1 MGRFRAER
9 RRRGLCSPATSLV
22 PPSCSAL
29 PRSDCSRTE
38 RPTPRRTAASTP
50 PPPQLDQVH
59 RCPCTGSTP
68 NGRRSCP
75 CTCCHMAAAAE
86 SRCRRAAFVDTP
98 PGLRTRRTRTA
109 ASTVAAALGN
119 GSLPSAVSFTTE
131 SAKHTATYL
140 TRRVLIWQLVR
151 RSLTASSRYGTKL
164 RVRQLSEFLRTG
176 SALYSAVDA
185 EAVARTGC
193 CIRCA
198 EWKAFSEWCESL
210 ARR

>member
-1 MGRFRAER
+1 MQALLRSTMWSLLALNRVHGNCL
-9 RRRGLCSPATSLV
+9 RGSLLGMLTGTY
-22 PPSCSAL
+22 PITSAL
-29 PRSDCSRTE
+29 WWFALLARHV
-38 RPTPRRTAASTP
+38 PTM
-50 PPPQLDQVH
+50 Q
-59 RCPCTGSTP
+59 GSFDYQT
-68 NGRRSCP
+68 
-75 CTCCHMAAAAE
+75 
-86 SRCRRAAFVDTP
+86 F
-98 PGLRTRRTRTA
+98 
-109 ASTVAAALGN
+109 ALGN